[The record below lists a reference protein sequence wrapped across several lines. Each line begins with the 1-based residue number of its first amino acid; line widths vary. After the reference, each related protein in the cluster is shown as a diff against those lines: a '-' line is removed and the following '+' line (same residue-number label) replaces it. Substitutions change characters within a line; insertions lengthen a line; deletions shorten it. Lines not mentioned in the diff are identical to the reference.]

1 MRRIKLVFLLS
12 LMMLLFSVV
21 IVAQAQDTEL
31 TITWWGSDD
40 RHNRTIEVVEMFE
53 ADNPGVDVT
62 YEFSGWGDYWTRVN
76 TQAAGSTVACVMQQD
91 YAYLTEWANRGLL
104 QPLDDFFES
113 GVINASSIPATILDS
128 GRVQV
133 TADGETTNY
142 VYGLSLGSNSM
153 AYILDA
159 DAFAEAGLELPAWD
173 WTWADFE
180 EIGTQIY
187 ETTGKWMIA
196 YGPWDDNHFAAVLL
210 SSGQQPFSNDGTA
223 LAWDNVS
230 PMVEHFA
237 RIKRMMDAGSI
248 PSMDMQA
255 DIQSASPSHE
265 QSPIIR
271 GEEAIRF
278 QWSNQVVSLWNAAGE
293 DRNFVLHPVPRI
305 EGGQSANYLK
315 PSMFF
320 SITENCPNPEMGAQF
335 IDYFTNNLEA
345 NEVLFAERG
354 VPVADEAREHLA
366 TMVDTATGATF
377 DFVGTIAETASPIP
391 PPNPVGYSDI
401 NSNVWGPMLVEPV
414 LFGLISPEE
423 GVETFRTEAQIILD
437 SNQ

>member
-1 MRRIKLVFLLS
+1 MRNAKLVFVLC
-12 LMMLLFSVV
+12 LMTMLMSVV
-21 IVAQAQDTEL
+21 TVVQAQDTEL
-31 TITWWGSDD
+31 TITWWGSDN
-40 RHNRTIEVVEMFE
+40 RHDRTIEVIEMFE
-53 ADNPGVDVT
+53 AENPGVDVT
-62 YEFSGWGDYWTRVN
+62 YEFSGWSDYWTRVN
-76 TQAAGSTVACVMQQD
+76 TQAAGGSVACVMQQD

-104 QPLDDFFES
+104 LPLDEYIES
-113 GVINASSIPATILDS
+113 GAINASSIPDSIIDS

-133 TADGETTNY
+133 AQDGETTDH
-142 VYGLSLGSNSM
+142 VYGISLGSNSM
-153 AYILDA
+153 TYILDA
-159 DAFAEAGLELPAWD
+159 DAFEEAGLELPAWD
-173 WTWADFE
+173 WTWDDFE
-180 EIGTQIY
+180 QLGYQIY
-187 ETTGKWMIA
+187 ESTGKWIIA

-210 SSGQQPFSNDGTA
+210 SSGQQPFTDDGTS
-223 LAWDNVS
+223 LGWDDVT

-237 RIKRMMDAGSI
+237 RIKRLMDAGAI

-255 DIQSASPSHE
+255 DVESASPSHE

-293 DRNFVLHPVPRI
+293 DRNFVLYPVPRI
-305 EGGQSANYLK
+305 EGGESANYLK

-320 SITENCPNPEMGAQF
+320 SITQNCPNPELGAQF
-335 IDYFTNNLEA
+335 IDYFTNSLEA

-354 VPVADEAREHLA
+354 VPVSSEVRDHLSM
-366 TMVDTATGATF
+366 MVDTATGATF
-377 DFVGTIAETASPIP
+377 DFVGTIADTASPIP

-423 GVETFRTEAQIILD
+423 GVETFRTEAQSILD